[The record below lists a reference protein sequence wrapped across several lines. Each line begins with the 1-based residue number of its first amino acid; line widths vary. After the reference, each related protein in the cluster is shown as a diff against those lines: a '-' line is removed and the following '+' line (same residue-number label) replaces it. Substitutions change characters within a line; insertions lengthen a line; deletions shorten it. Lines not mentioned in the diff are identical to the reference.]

1 MEELDKIYDVIKEMV
16 NLGYTYQVDEKE
28 VLGNMGLIKRTSL
41 VKLKGH
47 TMKLEETYKE
57 DTKEVERVNAV
68 IAEDNLENG
77 HGNIINFNNED
88 WYKETEITGNIL
100 IIDIDYYSKKYDLS
114 IGHSFGHGISNKSAF
129 HSTKENNV
137 RFYSKSLLKELQ
149 GLEEYFIGSREEY
162 EQEKEKIKEKAK
174 IIPNETVFEAVK
186 KLDFEALKTGVFEHK
201 TNDIIVDV
209 IVEKNEPEK
218 EKTLDNLRER
228 INNLS
233 PEKLKMLTQELEK
246 IEKMKQEQEK
256 SNTSKYSDSTM
267 TRFSLYEKFLLD
279 NGARKDLVELPA
291 IKNIIL
297 DVIEHGDPRVKFEGR
312 SPIVYMDP
320 KEDGTFDIYGRMSG
334 HTASVAYEMDLDE
347 QEENGYYV
355 CLTKKDIRNNDFL
368 QDREPDQKIYIDR
381 EGKII
386 ENLKGKTK

>member
-137 RFYSKSLLKELQ
+137 RFYSKSLLT
-149 GLEEYFIGSREEY
+149 
-162 EQEKEKIKEKAK
+162 EQQIKWISK
-174 IIPNETVFEAVK
+174 IIIK
-186 KLDFEALKTGVFEHK
+186 
-201 TNDIIVDV
+201 
-209 IVEKNEPEK
+209 
-218 EKTLDNLRER
+218 R
-228 INNLS
+228 I
-233 PEKLKMLTQELEK
+233 
-246 IEKMKQEQEK
+246 
-256 SNTSKYSDSTM
+256 
-267 TRFSLYEKFLLD
+267 TRTRRILY
-279 NGARKDLVELPA
+279 RK
-291 IKNIIL
+291 
-297 DVIEHGDPRVKFEGR
+297 
-312 SPIVYMDP
+312 
-320 KEDGTFDIYGRMSG
+320 
-334 HTASVAYEMDLDE
+334 
-347 QEENGYYV
+347 
-355 CLTKKDIRNNDFL
+355 
-368 QDREPDQKIYIDR
+368 
-381 EGKII
+381 
-386 ENLKGKTK
+386 